1 MYADVIT
8 GSMRRALDET
18 NRRREVQ
25 KQYNKEH
32 GIIPK
37 TIIKPINNTIEIS
50 KKAEEK
56 PIEDASAIRAEIER
70 LTSSM
75 KLAASSL
82 DFELAIKYREEI
94 AALKRKLESKRK
106 K

>member
-1 MYADVIT
+1 MKKYNEEHHIT
-8 GSMRRALDET
+8 
-18 NRRREVQ
+18 
-25 KQYNKEH
+25 
-32 GIIPK
+32 PK
-37 TIIKPINNTIEIS
+37 TIIKPISNTIEIS

-56 PIEDASAIRAEIER
+56 PLEDPAQIRAEIER

-94 AALKRKLESKRK
+94 AALKRKSESKRK